1 MNNHNE
7 DELPLIKVDS
17 LKRIFKTEK
26 YMTSLLGMGCFSVI
40 GVIILLINR
49 SKIDGSFS
57 TIVVLY
63 TGGCLICFLFFL
75 VIPLVSFII
84 LQFISSL
91 LHFVSYIVYGLSE
104 IIIKTV
110 EEYYKININESN
122 E

>member
-17 LKRIFKTEK
+17 LKRIFK
-26 YMTSLLGMGCFSVI
+26 
-40 GVIILLINR
+40 VII
-49 SKIDGSFS
+49 
-57 TIVVLY
+57 
-63 TGGCLICFLFFL
+63 
-75 VIPLVSFII
+75 
-84 LQFISSL
+84 
-91 LHFVSYIVYGLSE
+91 HFVSYIVYGLSE